1 MNIRLYNA
9 RILTM
14 EVGEEIFRGEVW
26 IKNENI
32 AYVGTNSDIAEAG
45 PAIPHIK
52 WDFEIDCG
60 DNLLMPGLKNAHTHS
75 AMTFLRSYADD
86 LPLSEWLNTKVFP
99 YEAKLSSG
107 DIYELTRLAVME
119 YVTSGVTSIFD
130 MYLNPDAIAESCRD
144 TGMRCVLCGN
154 VNDHTS
160 SPEKMADEYE
170 RLNEFNPLISYR
182 LGMHAEYTCSKNLL
196 ERIAKVV
203 QNYKAP
209 FYCHMSETASEVESC
224 KERYGKTPGLLLNE
238 LGMFDFG
245 GGIFHGVHLTDEEMD
260 ILQEKK
266 FSVITNPGSN
276 LKLASGIAPVSKL
289 IKKGFNVAIGTD
301 GPASNNALDMFRE
314 MYLVA
319 TLAKIRDNDAVSVD
333 AGKVLAMATIG
344 GAKAMGLDDADTLTA
359 GKLADIILI
368 DLAKPNMQP
377 ENNIVKNI
385 VYSGGKS
392 NVLMTMVGGK
402 ILYHNGS
409 YNIGERPEVI
419 YENCNKIA
427 ERILG

>member
-14 EVGEEIFRGEVW
+14 ESDKDIFRGEVW
-26 IKNENI
+26 IKNERI
-32 AYVGTNSDIAEAG
+32 AYIGTNEDILDAG

-60 DNLLMPGLKNAHTHS
+60 DNLLMPGFKNAHTHS

-86 LPLSEWLNTKVFP
+86 MPLDEWLNNKVFP

-130 MYLNPDAIAESCRD
+130 MYINLDAVAEACRD

-160 SPEKMADEYE
+160 SPEKMAEEFE
-170 RLNEFNPLISYR
+170 RLNEFNPLISYK
-182 LGMHAEYTCSKNLL
+182 LGMHAEYTCSKKLL
-196 ERIAKVV
+196 DRISKVV
-203 QNYKAP
+203 HKYKAP
-209 FYCHMSETASEVESC
+209 FYCHMSETKKEVEGC
-224 KERYGKTPGLLLNE
+224 KERYGMTPGMFLDS
-238 LGMFDFG
+238 LGMFDYG
-245 GGIFHGVHLTDEEMD
+245 GGIFHGVYLTEEEMD
-260 ILQEKK
+260 VLEKK
-266 FSVITNPGSN
+266 DVSVVTNPGSN
-276 LKLASGIAPVSKL
+276 IKLASGIAPVTEL
-289 IKKGFNVAIGTD
+289 VTKGFNVAIGTD

-314 MYLVA
+314 MYLVS
-319 TLAKIRDNDAVSVD
+319 TLSKIRDNDAVSIGAD
-333 AGKVLAMATIG
+333 KVLGMATIG
-344 GAKAMGLDDADTLTA
+344 GARALELKDADILDT
-359 GKLADIILI
+359 GKFADIILL
-368 DLAKPNMQP
+368 DMHTPNMQP

-385 VYSGGKS
+385 VYSGSKS

-402 ILYHNGS
+402 ILYHNGV
-409 YNIGERPEVI
+409 YNIGERPEIV
-419 YENCNKIA
+419 YENCNKIC